1 MEITAKQYTPRIEKL
16 LLACNNEQFDI
27 ADVIKK
33 EFGSAATSTINWSP
47 SGSYLY
53 QSIGFNKSMQVPLF
67 DYIVTAGKSV
77 GVMTQAELYREMQAN
92 KVTIIPDIKIKVML
106 SRGAKM
112 LEKKDGDS
120 GYDLHCMLDTPR
132 IEVGIGE
139 TVLINTGISV
149 ELPHGYELQV
159 RPRSS
164 TAINCLLV
172 QLGTIDSS
180 YRGEIRIPISNI
192 SNRKRIIEQ
201 NERIAQAVLSRVPDA
216 ELEQAFELSK
226 TWRGGNGFGSTGK

>member
-16 LLACNNEQFDI
+16 LLACNNDQFYI
-27 ADVIKK
+27 ADVIKN
-33 EFGSAATSTINWSP
+33 EFGSEATSTINWSEN
-47 SGSYLY
+47 GSYLY
-53 QSIGFNKSMQVPLF
+53 QTIGFNKSSKVPLF
-67 DYIVTAGKSV
+67 NYIVTAGKSV

-92 KVTIIPDIKIKVML
+92 KVTIIPDAKIKVIL

-120 GYDLHCMLDTPR
+120 GFDLYCMLDTPQ

-149 ELPHGYELQV
+149 ELPHGYELQI

-164 TAINCLLV
+164 TTMRSLLV

-180 YRGEIRIPISNI
+180 YRGEIRIPINNLL
-192 SNRKRIIEQ
+192 NRTQIIEK

-216 ELEQAFELSK
+216 ELEQVFELSK
-226 TWRGGNGFGSTGK
+226 TWRGDNGFGSTGK